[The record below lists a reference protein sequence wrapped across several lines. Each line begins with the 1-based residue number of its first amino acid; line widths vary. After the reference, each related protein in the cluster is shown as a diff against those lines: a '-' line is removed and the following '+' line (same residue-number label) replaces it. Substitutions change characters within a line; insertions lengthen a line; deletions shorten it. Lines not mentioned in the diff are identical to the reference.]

1 MSDLAIVIPAYKP
14 DFLDATLRS
23 FQNQSDKRFHIYIA
37 DDCSPFDL
45 RGIVE
50 KYEKVLPLTYHRFE
64 SNLGQQTLV
73 GHWSRA
79 IELAQR
85 EEWIWL
91 FSDDDVA
98 DADCVKSFHA
108 ARSRYPQGELF
119 HFNIYVIDS
128 KGEDRIETRPE
139 FPLTMSAGEFLE
151 AKLRGKV
158 VSYVVEFIFSR
169 SLYNRVGG
177 FTEFDLAWGSDFITW
192 LKMAADTPPGIVTID
207 SPDAKVGWRQSAL
220 NISPDKSYRTVKR
233 KLRAMIENA
242 AVIKS
247 ELKNRPEKYQPLKY
261 SFRWIRFPIGEIWR
275 NRRFIKTSD
284 MVTLCKEYFKK
295 VIF

>member
-14 DFLDATLRS
+14 DFLDATLQS
-23 FQNQSDKRFHIYIA
+23 FLNQSDKRFHIYIA

-64 SNLGQQTLV
+64 SNLGQHTLV
-73 GHWSRA
+73 GHWRRA

-119 HFNIYVIDS
+119 HLIIYVIVCNGVERLES
-128 KGEDRIETRPE
+128 RP
-139 FPLTMSAGEFLE
+139 
-151 AKLRGKV
+151 
-158 VSYVVEFIFSR
+158 
-169 SLYNRVGG
+169 
-177 FTEFDLAWGSDFITW
+177 
-192 LKMAADTPPGIVTID
+192 
-207 SPDAKVGWRQSAL
+207 
-220 NISPDKSYRTVKR
+220 
-233 KLRAMIENA
+233 
-242 AVIKS
+242 
-247 ELKNRPEKYQPLKY
+247 
-261 SFRWIRFPIGEIWR
+261 
-275 NRRFIKTSD
+275 
-284 MVTLCKEYFKK
+284 
-295 VIF
+295 